1 MLPIQGPPGSGKTFT
16 GARMI
21 VELVSQGRR
30 VGVTAASHK
39 VISTLL
45 REVCSA
51 AKESGVRAAKRSRKQ
66 AKETSAKMR
75 RCIKA
80 ESNQAVL
87 DALTKGTAKVAAG
100 SAWLW
105 AREEMAN
112 SVDVLFVDEAGQMSL
127 ANVLAA
133 SPSATSIVLLGDPQQ
148 LDQPQKGVHPP
159 GAEVSALGHLLNGR
173 ATIADDQG
181 IFLTETRR
189 LHPDVCA
196 FTSELFYE
204 GGSWHAQRMHTSGS
218 TLAIR
223 SAGRGCDLPRW
234 STLGTRTNRRKRWRR
249 VAAAGRWSVASRGD
263 LDEQRRRNACPRA

>member
-1 MLPIQGPPGSGKTFT
+1 
-16 GARMI
+16 MI

-39 VISTLL
+39 VVSTLL

-51 AKESGVRAAKRSRKQ
+51 AKQSGVRVRMIQKASEGDECDDASV
-66 AKETSAKMR
+66 
-75 RCIKA
+75 IKA
-80 ESNQAVL
+80 ESNEAVL
-87 DALTKGTAKVAAG
+87 DALTKGSAKVAAG

-159 GAEVSALGHLLNGR
+159 GADVSALGHLLNGR
-173 ATIADDQG
+173 ATI
-181 IFLTETRR
+181 
-189 LHPDVCA
+189 
-196 FTSELFYE
+196 
-204 GGSWHAQRMHTSGS
+204 
-218 TLAIR
+218 
-223 SAGRGCDLPRW
+223 
-234 STLGTRTNRRKRWRR
+234 
-249 VAAAGRWSVASRGD
+249 SR
-263 LDEQRRRNACPRA
+263 